1 MAALV
6 TPKFLSP
13 RDLALAVGASE
24 SSLKRWIDDGR
35 VRVLRTAGGHRRIP
49 LAEAVRF
56 IRKYHHQVLRPDLL
70 GIPADAHGPDP
81 HGADRLLRALTA
93 GDAPAVHALL
103 ANAYLARG
111 SVAELA
117 DAMICPALCQ
127 LGEPWSDADDG
138 IVIEHQSID
147 VLLQVVPRLRALIAP
162 PNPDAP
168 LALGGAPSG
177 DPYLLPSQLAALV
190 LADAGLRTVN
200 LGPDTPCST
209 FSCAI
214 GRHQPRLV
222 WLACSSES
230 AAAQIAPRLP
240 DLAAGLAS
248 SGVRFVLGGR
258 AMPATPP
265 GIERVATFA
274 ALADLGRD
282 LIQASGSRDRL
293 DEPERDPGPG

>member
-1 MAALV
+1 M

-13 RDLALAVGASE
+13 RDLAVAVGASE

-70 GIPADAHGPDP
+70 GIPADPGGPDP
-81 HGADRLLRALTA
+81 HGSDRLLRALTA
-93 GDAPAVHALL
+93 GDPPAVHALL

-117 DAMICPALCQ
+117 DALVCPALRR

-138 IVIEHQSID
+138 IVIEHQAID

-162 PNPDAP
+162 PAPDAP
-168 LALGGAPSG
+168 LALGGGPSG

-209 FSCAI
+209 FSRAI
-214 GRHQPRLV
+214 ARHQPRLV

-230 AAAQIAPRLP
+230 AATQIAPRLP
-240 DLAAGLAS
+240 ELAAGLAA

-258 AMPATPP
+258 AMPSTPSP
-265 GIERVATFA
+265 IERVESFT
-274 ALADLGRD
+274 ALAGLGRSMLPAHGARNRPD
-282 LIQASGSRDRL
+282 GHDDGRSQ
-293 DEPERDPGPG
+293 E